1 MQVLGFRPCAK
12 GCRCTY
18 VLVFFLLFFFGGAKR
33 VLSFSYVHKPV
44 LCVCSRAFVC
54 VCVCMFTFYMCAC
67 STAANVACTQRPGV
81 IVTETGWESACAF
94 GGGERARVCSVKINK
109 EGGRSPPSIRFGGF
123 VSCLKVL
130 EALQTF
136 TRPIFERLAFIQV
149 CLVFSFGFG
158 SFGV

>member
-1 MQVLGFRPCAK
+1 MHVRTCIFF
-12 GCRCTY
+12 
-18 VLVFFLLFFFGGAKR
+18 VIFFLAVQSVFS
-33 VLSFSYVHKPV
+33 LSRTCINQH
-44 LCVCSRAFVC
+44 CVCVRARLCVC
-54 VCVCMFTFYMCAC
+54 VCVCVFTFYMCAC

-81 IVTETGWESACAF
+81 IVTETGWERAFAF

-130 EALQTF
+130 EALKTF
-136 TRPIFERLAFIQV
+136 TRPVFERLAFIQV